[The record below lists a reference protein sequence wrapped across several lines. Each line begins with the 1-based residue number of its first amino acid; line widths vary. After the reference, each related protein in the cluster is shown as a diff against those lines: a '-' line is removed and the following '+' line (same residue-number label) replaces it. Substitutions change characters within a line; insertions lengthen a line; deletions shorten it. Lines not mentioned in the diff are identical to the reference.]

1 MSRAEAVPQARL
13 SFALGRGR
21 KNAIPVA
28 LCQDGLAMTL
38 MDALSRIDRISW
50 NVIGPEDD
58 GYDDARQTFN
68 ATIDRRP
75 AAIVQCRSTTDVVAA
90 VRAARDSG
98 VAIAVRGGGHAVAG
112 HAVADG
118 ALVVD
123 LRQMRRVDVD
133 PVRRVARAQGGAL
146 WEDVDG
152 ATTAHGMATTGGT
165 FGDTGIGGLTLT
177 GGIGYLMGTFGLT
190 CDNLVRAEVVT
201 ADGSIVIAGDDG
213 DPELLWALRGGG
225 GNFGV
230 VTEFAFTI
238 HRLGP
243 LQSGAISVPLEHARA
258 ALAVAAEIARQD
270 VPGLTIFA
278 VGPTFDLVDGV
289 QPDPATAPPVVRIG
303 IAFQGSTEDAESA
316 IRLLR
321 DLPGAAGRV
330 IPATY
335 LELQARTGTLPFG
348 LRHYWKGHFVRDLDA
363 GAIDAVTRALETTPP
378 GMSFMLLEAI
388 TGRARSEPAGGAAFG
403 QRDARW
409 NVSALS
415 IWEHPSEDGSM
426 IEWARRSAEALAPSS
441 LSGAGYGNYAS
452 ADESAERVRASF
464 GAERF
469 DRLSRVKRRY
479 DPDNVFRFNHN
490 IPPGD

>member
-1 MSRAEAVPQARL
+1 V
-13 SFALGRGR
+13 
-21 KNAIPVA
+21 
-28 LCQDGLAMTL
+28 TL
-38 MDALSRIDRISW
+38 MDALSGMDRISGK
-50 NVIGPEDD
+50 VIGPNDD
-58 GYDDARQTFN
+58 GYDAARQTFN

-75 AAIVQCRSTTDVVAA
+75 AAIVQCRSTPDVVAA
-90 VRAARDSG
+90 VRAARNSG
-98 VAIAVRGGGHAVAG
+98 FAIAVRGGGHGVAG

-123 LRQMRRVDVD
+123 LREMRRVDVD
-133 PVRRVARAQGGAL
+133 PARRVARAQGGAL
-146 WEDVDG
+146 WEDVDR
-152 ATTAHGMATTGGT
+152 ATTAHGLATTGGT

-230 VTEFAFTI
+230 VTEFEFTI
-238 HRLGP
+238 HPLGP
-243 LQSGAISVPLEHARA
+243 LQSGAISVPLEHVRA
-258 ALAVAAEIARQD
+258 ALTAAAEIARQD
-270 VPGLTIFA
+270 VPELVIFA

-289 QPDPATAPPVVRIG
+289 APDPATAPPVVRIA
-303 IAFQGSTEDAESA
+303 IAFQGTTEDAESV
-316 IRLLR
+316 IRPLR
-321 DLPGAAGRV
+321 GLPGAAGGV

-335 LELQARTGTLPFG
+335 IELQARTGILPFG

-363 GAIDAVTRALETTPP
+363 GAIDAVALALETTPP

-388 TGRARSEPAGGAAFG
+388 TGRARSEPPGGAAFG
-403 QRDARW
+403 QREARW

-415 IWEHPSEDGSM
+415 IWERPTEDGMM
-426 IEWARRSAEALAPSS
+426 IDWARRSADALAPSS

-452 ADESAERVRASF
+452 ADESAERVRAAF
-464 GAERF
+464 GRERF

-479 DPDNVFRFNHN
+479 DPDNIFRFNHN
-490 IPPGD
+490 IPPGDR

>member
-1 MSRAEAVPQARL
+1 
-13 SFALGRGR
+13 
-21 KNAIPVA
+21 
-28 LCQDGLAMTL
+28 MTL
-38 MDALSRIDRISW
+38 MDALSAIDRISGK
-50 NVIGPEDD
+50 VIGPDDD
-58 GYDDARQTFN
+58 GYDAARQTFN

-75 AAIVQCRSTTDVVAA
+75 AAIVQCRSTADVVAA
-90 VRAARDSG
+90 VRAARNSG

-123 LRQMRRVDVD
+123 LREMRHVDVD

-152 ATTAHGMATTGGT
+152 ATTAHGLATTGGT

-177 GGIGYLMGTFGLT
+177 GGIGYLMGTAGLT

-230 VTEFAFTI
+230 VTEFDFTI
-238 HRLGP
+238 HPLGP
-243 LQSGAISVPLEHARA
+243 LQSGAISVPLKHARE
-258 ALAVAAEIARQD
+258 ALAAAADIARQD
-270 VPGLTIFA
+270 VPELVIFA

-289 QPDPATAPPVVRIG
+289 EPDPATAPPVVRIA
-303 IAFQGSTEDAESA
+303 IAFQGTTEDAESV
-316 IRLLR
+316 IRPLR
-321 DLPGAAGRV
+321 GLPGAAGGV
-330 IPATY
+330 IPVNY
-335 LELQARTGTLPFG
+335 VELQARTGTLPFG
-348 LRHYWKGHFVRDLDA
+348 LRHYWKGHFLRDLDA
-363 GAIDAVTRALETTPP
+363 GAIDAVVRSIETTPP

-388 TGRARSEPAGGAAFG
+388 TGRARSEPPGGAAFG
-403 QRDARW
+403 QRQARW
-409 NVSALS
+409 NASALS
-415 IWEHPSEDGSM
+415 IWEHPSEDVSM
-426 IEWARRSAEALAPSS
+426 IDWARRTAEALASAS

-452 ADESAERVRASF
+452 ADESAERVRAAF
-464 GAERF
+464 GPERF
-469 DRLSRVKRRY
+469 DRLSRVKLRY

-490 IPPGD
+490 IPPGDR

>member
-1 MSRAEAVPQARL
+1 
-13 SFALGRGR
+13 
-21 KNAIPVA
+21 
-28 LCQDGLAMTL
+28 MTL
-38 MDALSRIDRISW
+38 MDALAGIDRISG
-50 NVIGPEDD
+50 NVIGPNDD
-58 GYDDARQTFN
+58 GYDAARQTFN

-75 AAIVQCRSTTDVVAA
+75 AAIVQCRSTADVVAA
-90 VRAARDSG
+90 IHAARDAG

-123 LRQMRRVDVD
+123 LREMRRVDVD
-133 PVRRVARAQGGAL
+133 PARRVARAQGGAL

-152 ATTAHGMATTGGT
+152 ATTAHGLATTGGT
-165 FGDTGIGGLTLT
+165 FGDTGIGGLMLT

-230 VTEFAFTI
+230 VTAFDFTI
-238 HRLGP
+238 HPLGP

-258 ALAVAAEIARQD
+258 ALAAAAEIARQAA
-270 VPGLTIFA
+270 PELIIFA
-278 VGPTFDLVDGV
+278 VGPTFDLVDGMA
-289 QPDPATAPPVVRIG
+289 PDPATAPPVVRIA
-303 IAFQGSTEDAESA
+303 IAFQGTTEDAETV
-316 IRLLR
+316 IRPLR
-321 DLPGAAGRV
+321 GLPGAAGGV
-330 IPATY
+330 IPVTY
-335 LELQARTGTLPFG
+335 LELQARTGTIPFG
-348 LRHYWKGHFVRDLDA
+348 LRHYWKGHFIRDLDA
-363 GAIDAVTRALETTPP
+363 GAIDAAARAIETTPP

-388 TGRARSEPAGGAAFG
+388 TGRARSEPPGGAAFG
-403 QRDARW
+403 QREARW

-426 IEWARRSAEALAPSS
+426 IDWARRSADALAPSS

-452 ADESAERVRASF
+452 ADESVERVRAAF
-464 GAERF
+464 GRERF

-479 DPDNVFRFNHN
+479 DPDNIFRFNHN
-490 IPPGD
+490 IPPSDR